1 MNLLNGLEGSKQQ
14 QQQQQSSTVSSDR
27 FSGSDT
33 MPNRGRTFILLG
45 KQSHHKIQLIA
56 SWS

>member
-1 MNLLNGLEGSKQQ
+1 MNLLKGLEGSK
-14 QQQQQSSTVSSDR
+14 QQQQSSTVSSDR